1 LSQGRRHTGDIDAAS
16 GVAQAIK
23 EQKFLGRTMLKK
35 YTWPAVAIVL
45 LTFVMFVS
53 SVTALELDEASR
65 TVSQNER
72 GDTIV
77 MSTKQLVNGKK
88 QFNYACSS
96 CHGQGMT
103 KTNPNVGLDLET
115 LSLATP
121 PRDNIQG
128 LVDFLQIPK
137 SFDGEVDISEYH
149 PGIKSADVFPKMRNM
164 TEDDL
169 VDLAGYMLAQPQIE
183 SRWAAGKGAR

>member
-1 LSQGRRHTGDIDAAS
+1 
-16 GVAQAIK
+16 
-23 EQKFLGRTMLKK
+23 MLKK
-35 YTWPAVAIVL
+35 YTWLAVAIVL

-53 SVTALELDEASR
+53 SVTALELDEATR
-65 TVSQNER
+65 TVPQNED
-72 GDTIV
+72 GETIV
-77 MSTKQLVNGKK
+77 LTEKQLDNGKK

-103 KTNPNVGLDLET
+103 KTNPNIGLDLET

-128 LVDFLQIPK
+128 IVDFLKAPM
-137 SFDGEVDISEYH
+137 SFDGEEDISEEH
-149 PGIKSADVFPKMRNM
+149 PGINSADIFPKMRNL

-169 VDLAGYMLAQPQIE
+169 VDIAGYLLTQPQIE
-183 SRWAAGKGAR
+183 SRWAGGKSAR

>member
-1 LSQGRRHTGDIDAAS
+1 M

-35 YTWPAVAIVL
+35 STWLAVAIVL

-53 SVTALELDEASR
+53 SATAIQLDEANS
-65 TVSQNER
+65 TVLLNEK
-72 GDTIV
+72 GETIV
-77 MSTKQLVNGKK
+77 VSEKQYKDGKK
-88 QFNYACSS
+88 LFGYACSS
-96 CHGQGMT
+96 CHGQGMS

-128 LVDFLQIPK
+128 LVDFLKAPM
-137 SFDGEVDISEYH
+137 SFDGEDDISEEH
-149 PGIKSADVFPKMRNM
+149 PGINSADVFAKMRNL
-164 TEDDL
+164 TEDEL
-169 VDLAGYMLAQPQIE
+169 VDIAGFLLVEPKVNE
-183 SRWAAGKGAR
+183 RWAAKKYSR